1 MFPSC
6 FDMSHYKRKISCQT
20 FISFPKAF
28 FSCWL
33 CLRDIGMFLTILQSS
48 CNPAKTV
55 KYVNRALSTRQTAPT
70 AATSHGLELLLDCVP
85 VIWHQKIFLSAHML
99 VSNVHEL
106 SSDCDSFLVRKTE
119 KWLTVRYLIYIV
131 ICAAVHMDVY
141 IGISNTAIFILSCLG
156 SGTFV
161 CEVFDFLQNLWTL
174 LCPPTPWL
182 STSHYFEQGRSN
194 CEGYASFDRSPVHP
208 LVSHCRLCK

>member
-1 MFPSC
+1 
-6 FDMSHYKRKISCQT
+6 
-20 FISFPKAF
+20 
-28 FSCWL
+28 
-33 CLRDIGMFLTILQSS
+33 
-48 CNPAKTV
+48 
-55 KYVNRALSTRQTAPT
+55 
-70 AATSHGLELLLDCVP
+70 
-85 VIWHQKIFLSAHML
+85 ML

-161 CEVFDFLQNLWTL
+161 CEVFDFLQNL
-174 LCPPTPWL
+174 
-182 STSHYFEQGRSN
+182 
-194 CEGYASFDRSPVHP
+194 
-208 LVSHCRLCK
+208 